1 MSIHFSRKLCAVALS
16 LAFHPAFAATT
27 EAGTVIITGNRFSGS
42 DRSVPANVTTLTREM
57 IADTPAGNL
66 TDLLATR
73 AGVDVRSLY
82 GNQAADSSVALRGF
96 GENASLRT
104 LVLVDGRRL
113 DQFEFTT
120 PNWASIP
127 LDSIERIEIVRGS
140 GSVLYGDQAVAGVI
154 NILTRRGQENSAD
167 VALTTGSF
175 GTRKLSA
182 SISRN
187 DAPLR
192 YALSATHA
200 QSDEYRDNNAHRN
213 SAGSAR
219 LARDLSS
226 GEIYAEAGAGKL
238 RYGLPGA
245 VTAAQ
250 FASNPRAAETNDS
263 WFERENRYL
272 RPGGKWLLSP
282 NLEAAAELGLE
293 ESLNRS
299 WISGW
304 GSYREVSVKSL
315 GFSPRL
321 RWAHGLGAFASE
333 TVAGLDWS
341 DATLDQDQAAM
352 PGGAFSKRVPLERQ
366 STAIYLSNTTRASN
380 QVSIT
385 IGTRQ
390 QRMHT
395 RASDTTLTTVS
406 DQTAQKTAADLGIVW
421 QPAAAWKLFAKSS
434 STFRYPVLDE
444 LTTWGGFAIPAAR
457 PESGRGA
464 DIGAEWR
471 SGEHSLQVTHYDLK
485 MTDEIAWSN
494 ASFQNENLQKTRHR
508 GIEVD
513 SRWKL
518 APDWHLDL
526 AWTGKT
532 ATFREGLNNGN
543 SLPLVP
549 ETRWTTM
556 LGWNGKQWGKH
567 ALLANHVGSR
577 YFGGDDANALARLP
591 AYTTFDWQSRWAIA
605 SWELSAMIANLTNLK
620 YASLGFDY
628 GFGAAYYPANTRS
641 INLTARYRF

>member
-1 MSIHFSRKLCAVALS
+1 MSILFSRKLCAVALS
-16 LAFHPAFAATT
+16 LAFHPALAATT
-27 EAGTVIITGNRFSGS
+27 ENSTVVITANRFSGS
-42 DRSVPANVTTLTREM
+42 DRSVPAHVTTLTREM
-57 IADTPAGNL
+57 IADTPATNL

-82 GNQAADSSVALRGF
+82 GNQAADASVALRGF

-113 DQFEFTT
+113 DQLEFTT

-127 LDSIERIEIVRGS
+127 LDSIERIELVRGS

-154 NILTRRGQENSAD
+154 NIVTRRGQENSAD
-167 VALTTGSF
+167 VGLTIGSF
-175 GTRKLSA
+175 STKKLSA

-200 QSDEYRDNNAHRN
+200 ESDEYRDNNTHRN

-219 LARDLSS
+219 LARDMSD
-226 GEIYAEAGAGKL
+226 GELYAEVGAGKL

-245 VTAAQ
+245 VTATQ
-250 FASNPRAAETNDS
+250 FDSNPRAAETSDS

-272 RPGGKWLLSP
+272 RPGGKWQLTSTLD
-282 NLEAAAELGLE
+282 AAAELGLE

-304 GSYREVSVKSL
+304 SSYREVSVKAL

-321 RWAHGLGAFASE
+321 RWSHGLGTLSSASI
-333 TVAGLDWS
+333 AGIDWS

-352 PGGAFSKRVPLERQ
+352 PGGAFGKRVSLERK
-366 STAIYLSNTTRASN
+366 SHAIYVSNTTQASN

-385 IGTRQ
+385 LGARQ
-390 QRMHT
+390 QRMQT
-395 RASDTTLTTVS
+395 RATDTTLTTAS
-406 DQTAQKTAADLGIVW
+406 DYTAQKTAADLGIVW
-421 QPAAAWKLFAKSS
+421 QPAAAWKLFAKTS

-457 PESGRGA
+457 PESGKGM
-464 DIGAEWR
+464 DVGAEWR

-485 MTDEIAWSN
+485 MTDEIAWNN

-508 GIEVD
+508 GVEID

-518 APDWHLDL
+518 APDWRLDL
-526 AWTGKT
+526 SWTGKT
-532 ATFREGLNNGN
+532 ATFREGLNSGKR
-543 SLPLVP
+543 LPLVP
-549 ETRWTTM
+549 ETRWTAM

-577 YFGGDDANALARLP
+577 YFGGDDANALAQLP
-591 AYTTFDWQSRWAIA
+591 AYTTLDWQSRWTIA
-605 SWELSAMIANLTNLK
+605 SWELSALIANLTNLK

-628 GFGAAYYPANTRS
+628 GFGAAYYPANPRS
-641 INLTARYRF
+641 ANLTARYRF